1 MALIFVVG
9 NRSNVTETWR
19 SGEFSARAYVATYS
33 DWRDGSDFSAFS
45 WYPQSVHSVSMSLS
59 STLSLRCCPMRETP
73 IYEQLRGERINADV
87 PSSETGPSRVGHPG
101 RHRLVPDTTGSVAAC
116 RPPGPGADLVV
127 HQHVL
132 PGIGVQPPGGP
143 QRTAALR
150 GPRAPVPRPAR
161 AGQALA
167 PAASSPPTATGVL
180 DLPEAA
186 GGGSVAPERVI
197 RPRQVQRPDCSVMAT
212 PEGQFP
218 WFEVDYD
225 SRGQRFR

>member
-1 MALIFVVG
+1 
-9 NRSNVTETWR
+9 
-19 SGEFSARAYVATYS
+19 
-33 DWRDGSDFSAFS
+33 
-45 WYPQSVHSVSMSLS
+45 MSLS
-59 STLSLRCCPMRETP
+59 GTLSLRCCLMRETP

-87 PSSETGPSRVGHPG
+87 PSSETGPSRSGHPG

-127 HQHVL
+127 HQHAV
-132 PGIGVQPPGGP
+132 PGTGVQPPGGP

-150 GPRAPVPRPAR
+150 GPRGPIPRPAR

-167 PAASSPPTATGVL
+167 HAASSPPTATGVL
-180 DLPEAA
+180 DPPEAA
-186 GGGSVAPERVI
+186 GDGSVDPERVS
-197 RPRQVQRPDCSVMAT
+197 RPRQGQRTDCSVMAT
-212 PEGQFP
+212 PKGQFP